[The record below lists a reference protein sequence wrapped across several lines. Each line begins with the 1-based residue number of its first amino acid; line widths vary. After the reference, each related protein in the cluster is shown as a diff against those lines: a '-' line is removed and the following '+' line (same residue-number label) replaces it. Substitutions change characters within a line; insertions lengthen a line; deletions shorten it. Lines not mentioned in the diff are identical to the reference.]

1 MQNHPFLTLETR
13 IAPQDIPKPTINR
26 NFVAQQK
33 SDQGTRERQS
43 SQRRKER
50 VIATIAGR
58 QGHDLYFSVWLGE
71 CASAPLA
78 PGCAT
83 NAPVGKCTGAAKM
96 RQHFPLGAI
105 HWWRKT
111 VCASS
116 APVNLIT
123 GAT

>member
-1 MQNHPFLTLETR
+1 MQNKNSRLRNLETTEFRSGKRDPFLYL
-13 IAPQDIPKPTINR
+13 
-26 NFVAQQK
+26 
-33 SDQGTRERQS
+33 
-43 SQRRKER
+43 
-50 VIATIAGR
+50 
-58 QGHDLYFSVWLGE
+58 LGLAWRG
-71 CASAPLA
+71 CAVLCSTAPLA

-116 APVNLIT
+116 APVNFVG
-123 GAT
+123 GANSNQVATHSYVL